1 MDAGFGFGF
10 GFGLHCDWTG
20 LGWNF
25 AFAFG
30 LDEDLSGMDQKWE
43 GRSIASGKETA
54 AGWLI

>member
-1 MDAGFGFGF
+1 MDAGFGF

-20 LGWNF
+20 LGWDF

>member
-1 MDAGFGFGF
+1 MDAGF

-43 GRSIASGKETA
+43 GRSIARGKKTA
-54 AGWLI
+54 VAG